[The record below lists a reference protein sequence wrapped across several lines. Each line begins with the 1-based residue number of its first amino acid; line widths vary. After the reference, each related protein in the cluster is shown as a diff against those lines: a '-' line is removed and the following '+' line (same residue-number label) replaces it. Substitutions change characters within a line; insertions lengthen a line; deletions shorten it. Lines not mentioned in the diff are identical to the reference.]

1 MTNIAEAAYKCLS
14 QGESLVLAK
23 IVSQQGSTPRTAGT
37 QMVVAGDGTH
47 FGTIGGGVMEARVI
61 EKCLELITDGEAC
74 FKTFDL
80 GKSDMASMDMIC
92 GGGLEILLDP
102 LSPSPEHVAMFD
114 GWRRMR
120 AGGEEGGFLIAI
132 ARTEERIE
140 KIHHGLVHA
149 DGRIWGKLPLSDDSV
164 APLVR
169 KGLSAGVMTT
179 VEEEGYYVIVEP
191 ICKPRAAFIV
201 GAGHVAQPTAH
212 LAHLAGF
219 QVMVLDD
226 RDAYA
231 NRQRFPDAHEVRVL
245 PDLDDPFNGIRVD
258 RDSYV
263 VIVTRGHLYD
273 KSVLAGALRTEAG
286 YIGMIGSRRK
296 RDAIFERLRKEGV
309 GEEAL
314 KRVHSPIG
322 LNIGAETPAEI
333 AVSIVAE
340 MIAVKNREGIFRKS
354 SLIG

>member
-1 MTNIAEAAYKCLS
+1 MSDIAETAYECLS
-14 QGESLVLAK
+14 RGEPLVLAK
-23 IVSQQGSTPRTAGT
+23 IISQQGSTPRTAGT
-37 QMVVAGDGTH
+37 QMVVTGGGTH

-61 EKCLELITDGEAC
+61 EQCLGLLTGGGARFE
-74 FKTFDL
+74 TFDL
-80 GKSDMASMDMIC
+80 GQAEMASMDMIC

-102 LSPSPEHVAMFD
+102 LAPSPEHVALFD
-114 GWRRMR
+114 GWRQMR
-120 AGGEEGGFLIAI
+120 ARGEEGGFLIAV
-132 ARTEERIE
+132 ERKQGRVE

-149 DGRIWGKLPLSDDSV
+149 DGRVWGQLPLSKDAI
-164 APLVR
+164 APLVQ
-169 KGLSAGVMTT
+169 KGSSARVMTI
-179 VEEEGYYVIVEP
+179 VEVEGLYVIFEP
-191 ICKPRAAFIV
+191 ICKPRIAFVV

-219 QVMVLDD
+219 QVVVLDD

-231 NRQRFPDAHEVRVL
+231 NRQRFPDAQEVRVL
-245 PDLDDPFNGIRVD
+245 PDLDDPFRGVRVD
-258 RDSYV
+258 RDSFV

-296 RDAIFERLRKEGV
+296 RDAIYKRLRKEGF
-309 GEEAL
+309 GEEDL

-340 MIAVKNREGIFRKS
+340 MIEVKNR
-354 SLIG
+354 

>member
-1 MTNIAEAAYKCLS
+1 MTDIAEAAFECLS
-14 QGESLVLAK
+14 RGEPLVLAK
-23 IVSQQGSTPRTAGT
+23 IISQQGSTPRTAGT
-37 QMVVAGDGTH
+37 QMVVTGGGTH

-61 EKCLELITDGEAC
+61 EQCLGLLTGGGAC
-74 FKTFDL
+74 FETFDL
-80 GKSDMASMDMIC
+80 GQADMASMDMIC

-102 LSPSPEHVAMFD
+102 LVPSAEHVALFN

-120 AGGEEGGFLIAI
+120 AGGEEGGFLIVVE
-132 ARTEERIE
+132 RTEGRVE

-149 DGRIWGKLPLSDDSV
+149 DGRVWGRLPLSKDAIAS
-164 APLVR
+164 LVQ
-169 KGLSAGVMTT
+169 KGRSARVMTI
-179 VEEEGYYVIVEP
+179 VEVEGLYVIVEP
-191 ICKPRAAFIV
+191 ICKPRIAFVV

-219 QVMVLDD
+219 QVVVLDD

-245 PDLDDPFNGIRVD
+245 PDLDDPFKEMRVD
-258 RDSYV
+258 RDSFV

-273 KSVLAGALRTEAG
+273 KSVLAAALRTEAG

-296 RDAIFERLRKEGV
+296 RDAIYKRLRNEGF
-309 GEEAL
+309 GEDEL

-340 MIAVKNREGIFRKS
+340 MIEVKNR
-354 SLIG
+354 